1 MPNIFLKLY
10 DSFFEPPFIQL
21 LRKPDR
27 GEEMDTEKP
36 KDKPKRLERPMKD
49 EKVMGSLDLRK
60 RANIMDI
67 KEDRPRK

>member
-1 MPNIFLKLY
+1 
-10 DSFFEPPFIQL
+10 
-21 LRKPDR
+21 
-27 GEEMDTEKP
+27 MDTEKP